1 MTETP
6 VHFAKTV
13 LSENTYQVSYNNEP
27 ILESNQVVL
36 LNEHYEGKD
45 FPSVKYFPKSEID
58 KLITSDSNLSTTCS
72 IKGDA
77 TYLNYK
83 EAFDCIWYYKDPI
96 ENVAAIK
103 DHYAFSQKKGF
114 KTKEISDVSDRR
126 LY

>member
-58 KLITSDSNLSTTCS
+58 KLITALD
-72 IKGDA
+72 
-77 TYLNYK
+77 
-83 EAFDCIWYYKDPI
+83 
-96 ENVAAIK
+96 NV
-103 DHYAFSQKKGF
+103 
-114 KTKEISDVSDRR
+114 
-126 LY
+126 L